1 MLRFKQLFLE
11 IQFMDYYNTAPL
23 VRTIFIDLAAYVWTK
38 FKKDIWATCFHR
50 TEEEQKE
57 QYKAEIEA
65 DPNFKVPYSPH
76 CPDPVCE
83 AGDISIILSHLVESE
98 IGEIIAYVHK
108 RFPRKDGL
116 KTIFRH
122 KTKSGVEHLHIQ
134 VQKNS
139 ADFA

>member
-1 MLRFKQLFLE
+1 MLRFKYQFLE
-11 IQFMDYYNTAPL
+11 LEFYDWEQTSSLI
-23 VRTIFIDLAAYVWTK
+23 RTIFIDLSAYIWTK
-38 FKKDIWATCFHR
+38 YKKDIWATCFHR

-57 QYKAEIEA
+57 QYRGEIEA

-76 CPDPVCE
+76 LVDPQCE
-83 AGDISIILSHLVESE
+83 AGDLSIVTSHFTEEELLEV
-98 IGEIIAYVHK
+98 IAYVSK

-116 KTIFRH
+116 KTIFTH

-139 ADFA
+139 NDFA